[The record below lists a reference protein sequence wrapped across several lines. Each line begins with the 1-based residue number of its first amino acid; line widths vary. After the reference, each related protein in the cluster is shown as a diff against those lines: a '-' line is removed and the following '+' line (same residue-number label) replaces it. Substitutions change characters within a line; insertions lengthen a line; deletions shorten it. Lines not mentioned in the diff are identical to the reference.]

1 MDVRV
6 SIPSND
12 YKISQFV
19 RLQYLYFGFSSLS
32 VQQLRLLLVRTTVT
46 VRIKMSVDESLP
58 KKASFL
64 GGVVNGILVC
74 VDIQQYKLLLLCH
87 HDKAIIA
94 TPLQQA
100 KRMAIQSD
108 LKLSLSLVLENIFT
122 SQDGYLTSASNV
134 LYGSNIKAG
143 QYRFVKNGGK
153 KRRKCAFFFLNH
165 GLLRNS

>member
-6 SIPSND
+6 SIPRND

-58 KKASFL
+58 NKASFL

-74 VDIQQYKLLLLCH
+74 VDIQ
-87 HDKAIIA
+87 
-94 TPLQQA
+94 
-100 KRMAIQSD
+100 
-108 LKLSLSLVLENIFT
+108 
-122 SQDGYLTSASNV
+122 
-134 LYGSNIKAG
+134 
-143 QYRFVKNGGK
+143 
-153 KRRKCAFFFLNH
+153 
-165 GLLRNS
+165 

>member
-1 MDVRV
+1 
-6 SIPSND
+6 
-12 YKISQFV
+12 
-19 RLQYLYFGFSSLS
+19 
-32 VQQLRLLLVRTTVT
+32 
-46 VRIKMSVDESLP
+46 MSVDESLP

-64 GGVVNGILVC
+64 GGVVNRILVC
-74 VDIQQYKLLLLCH
+74 VDIVQVTTTVSHQ
-87 HDKAIIA
+87 DKAIIA

-134 LYGSNIKAG
+134 QYGSNIKAG

-153 KRRKCAFFFLNH
+153 KRRKCAFLF
-165 GLLRNS
+165 